1 MYRRSGPDLSVL
13 LVHPGGPFWASRDAG
28 AWTIPKGELD
38 PGEEPLS
45 AALREFTE
53 ELGSHPGGDAW
64 LLGEIRQR
72 AGKRVIAYAL
82 EGDFDVATLSSNRFE
97 MEWPPRSGR
106 MQAFPEVDRAAWM
119 SLDQAAAKIL
129 PSQQPLLDQL
139 ARLTRP

>member
-13 LVHPGGPFWASRDAG
+13 LVHPGGPFWASRDTG

-38 PGEEPLS
+38 PGEDPLS

-53 ELGSHPGGDAW
+53 ELGSHPGGDPW

-119 SLDQAAAKIL
+119 SLDQAAAKII